1 VHNPKGEGEM
11 TSTTPEPA
19 PEDIG
24 PAGRRLWD
32 AISREFELQEH
43 ELVLLRQAVRVTD
56 TCTDL
61 QAMLDRDGLLLVR
74 NRIHPASV
82 ELRQQRLLLG
92 RLIVALRVP
101 LGDTGDEEDAPRTQY
116 RGLRGPYAP
125 RGLHAVDGGR

>member
-1 VHNPKGEGEM
+1 M
-11 TSTTPEPA
+11 TSTSPEPA
-19 PEDIG
+19 PADTG

-32 AISREFELQEH
+32 AITRDYELEEH
-43 ELVLLRQAVRVTD
+43 ELSLLRQAVRVID

-61 QAMLDRDGLLLVR
+61 QAMLDRDGLLLGE
-74 NRIHPASV
+74 RIHPASA

-101 LGDTGDEEDAPRTQY
+101 SGDTGGEDAPRTQY

-125 RGLHAVDGGR
+125 RGLHTVDGGRA

>member
-1 VHNPKGEGEM
+1 M
-11 TSTTPEPA
+11 TSSTPEPA
-19 PEDIG
+19 PEDTG

-32 AISREFELQEH
+32 AITREYELEEH
-43 ELVLLRQAVRVTD
+43 ELVLLRQVVRVAD

-61 QAMLDRDGLLLVR
+61 QAMLDRDGLLVR

-101 LGDTGDEEDAPRTQY
+101 SGDTGGEEDAPRTQY

-125 RGLHAVDGGR
+125 RGLRAVDGGR

>member
-1 VHNPKGEGEM
+1 M
-11 TSTTPEPA
+11 TTSSTPEPP
-19 PEDIG
+19 PEDTG

-32 AISREFELQEH
+32 ALTGDYELEEH
-43 ELVLLRQAVRVTD
+43 ELVLLRQAVRVAD

-61 QAMLDRDGLLLVR
+61 QALLDRDGLMLGE
-74 NRIHPASV
+74 RIHPASV

-101 LGDTGDEEDAPRTQY
+101 PGDTGEEGAPRTQY

-125 RGLHAVDGGR
+125 RGLHAVDGDRA